1 MKSREV
7 LINNASG
14 LHALPQP
21 FYSEGKLLQV
31 VHRVEKDDRKVN
43 AKSRLGVLSLGIA
56 KGHDRY
62 AVCGRAG

>member
-14 LHALPQP
+14 LHAKARNL

-31 VHRVEKDDRKVN
+31 VHP
-43 AKSRLGVLSLGIA
+43 G
-56 KGHDRY
+56 
-62 AVCGRAG
+62 